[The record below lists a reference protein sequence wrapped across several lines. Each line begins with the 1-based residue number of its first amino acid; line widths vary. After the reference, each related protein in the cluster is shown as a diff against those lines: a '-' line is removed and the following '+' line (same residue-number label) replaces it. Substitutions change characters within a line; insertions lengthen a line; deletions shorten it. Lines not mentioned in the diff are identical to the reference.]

1 MIISLDVPFADSCVA
16 DLRFLTQAPA
26 LPVLDALEYPHPVP
40 GGHLTLRLLG
50 ASHQAVVETPDGFY
64 AETVACMPGQ
74 GSPVPETTTTTVGR
88 WSFRFASQVR
98 SLDAGEFSARCAELR
113 ERARQWENTIMVGE
127 FPGHPDAMTF
137 LDASSRLPGYGRGWS
152 TVHCYPEESKMV
164 LTHTTAQTVTEPTF
178 VA

>member
-1 MIISLDVPFADSCVA
+1 MIIDLEVPFTDSSVA
-16 DLRFLTQAPA
+16 DLRFLPAAPV

-74 GSPVPETTTTTVGR
+74 GRPVPETVTTTVGP
-88 WSFRFASQVR
+88 WSFRFSSQVR
-98 SLDAGEFSARCAELR
+98 VLDAGEFSSRCAELR
-113 ERARQWENTIMVGE
+113 RRAREWENTIMVGE
-127 FPGHPDAMTF
+127 FPGHPDALTF

-164 LTHTTAQTVTEPTF
+164 LTHTTTVPITEPA
-178 VA
+178 VVV